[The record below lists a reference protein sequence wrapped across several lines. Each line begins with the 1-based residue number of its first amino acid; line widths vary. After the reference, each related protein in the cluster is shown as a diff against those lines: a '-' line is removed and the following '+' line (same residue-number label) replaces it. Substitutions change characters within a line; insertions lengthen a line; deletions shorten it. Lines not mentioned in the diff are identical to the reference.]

1 MDEQFLAELKEI
13 LFALDGRVSAL
24 EHTLNDVIIQSWKE
38 AAEEEAEAEKAR
50 VEAEQRKMALEKF
63 TSSYPEVAEL
73 AAPLKTLYGDEYD
86 VYDDLYSTMQS
97 HVNDE
102 GFDEAAYVNGQL
114 EDVKGRLAALN
125 GNGAP
130 TETPD
135 VEEDEEEEKEEEI
148 SEEQLAKELTD
159 AE

>member
-1 MDEQFLAELKEI
+1 MNEQFLAELKEI
-13 LFALDGRVSAL
+13 LFALDGRVAAL

-38 AAEEEAEAEKAR
+38 AAEEEAQAEKER

-63 TSSYPEVAEL
+63 TASYPEVAEL
-73 AAPLKTLYGDEYD
+73 AAPLKTLYGDDYD
-86 VYDDLYSTMQS
+86 VYDDLYSTMQG

-114 EDVKGRLAALN
+114 EDVKGRLSAL
-125 GNGAP
+125 NGAP

-135 VEEDEEEEKEEEI
+135 VEEDEEEEEI
-148 SEEQLAKELTD
+148 SEEQLVKELAG

>member
-1 MDEQFLAELKEI
+1 MNEQFLAELKEI
-13 LFALDGRVSAL
+13 LFALDGRVAAL

-38 AAEEEAEAEKAR
+38 AAEEEAQAEKER
-50 VEAEQRKMALEKF
+50 VEAEQRKMALEQF
-63 TSSYPEVAEL
+63 TASYPEVAEL

-86 VYDDLYSTMQS
+86 VYDDLYSTMQN

-125 GNGAP
+125 NGAP
-130 TETPD
+130 APDTEGD
-135 VEEDEEEEKEEEI
+135 MDEEEKEEEI
-148 SEEQLAKELTD
+148 SEEQLAKELAD

>member
-1 MDEQFLAELKEI
+1 MNEQFLAELKEI
-13 LFALDGRVSAL
+13 LFALDGRVAAL

-38 AAEEEAEAEKAR
+38 AAEEEAQAEKER

-63 TSSYPEVAEL
+63 TASYPEVAEL

-86 VYDDLYSTMQS
+86 VYDDLYSTMQG

-125 GNGAP
+125 GGAP
-130 TETPD
+130 APDTEGD
-135 VEEDEEEEKEEEI
+135 MDEKEKEEEI
-148 SEEQLAKELTD
+148 SEEQLAKELIMAD

>member
-1 MDEQFLAELKEI
+1 MNEQFLAELKEI
-13 LFALDGRVSAL
+13 LFALDERVAAL

-38 AAEEEAEAEKAR
+38 AAEEEAQAEKER

-63 TSSYPEVAEL
+63 TASYPEVAEL

-86 VYDDLYSTMQS
+86 VYDDLYSTMQG

-114 EDVKGRLAALN
+114 EDVKNRLAALN
-125 GNGAP
+125 GGVPVAKKP
-130 TETPD
+130 M
-135 VEEDEEEEKEEEI
+135 EDEDEEEI
-148 SEEQLAKELTD
+148 SEEQLAKELA
-159 AE
+159 AESD

>member
-13 LFALDGRVSAL
+13 LFALDERVAAL

-38 AAEEEAEAEKAR
+38 AAEEEAQAEKER

-63 TSSYPEVAEL
+63 TASYPEVAEL
-73 AAPLKTLYGDEYD
+73 AAPLKTLYGDDYD
-86 VYDDLYSTMQS
+86 VYNDLYSTMQN

-125 GNGAP
+125 GTPAP
-130 TETPD
+130 VEKPD
-135 VEEDEEEEKEEEI
+135 VEEEKEEEI
-148 SEEQLAKELTD
+148 SEEQLAKELAD

>member
-13 LFALDGRVSAL
+13 LFALDGRVAAL

-38 AAEEEAEAEKAR
+38 AAEEEAQAEKER
-50 VEAEQRKMALEKF
+50 VEAEQRKMALEQF
-63 TSSYPEVAEL
+63 TASYPEVAEL
-73 AAPLKTLYGDEYD
+73 AAPLKTLYGDDYD
-86 VYDDLYSTMQS
+86 VYDDLYSTMQG

-114 EDVKGRLAALN
+114 EDVKGRLSALN
-125 GNGAP
+125 GTPAP
-130 TETPD
+130 VEKPD
-135 VEEDEEEEKEEEI
+135 VEEEKGEEI
-148 SEEQLAKELTD
+148 SEEQLAKELAD

>member
-13 LFALDGRVSAL
+13 LFALDGRVAAL

-38 AAEEEAEAEKAR
+38 AAEEEAQAEKER
-50 VEAEQRKMALEKF
+50 VEAEQRKMALEQF
-63 TSSYPEVAEL
+63 TASYPEVAEL
-73 AAPLKTLYGDEYD
+73 AAPLKALYGDEYD
-86 VYDDLYSTMQS
+86 VYDDLYSTMQG

-114 EDVKGRLAALN
+114 KDVKGRLSALN
-125 GNGAP
+125 GTPAP
-130 TETPD
+130 VEKPD
-135 VEEDEEEEKEEEI
+135 VEEEKEEEI
-148 SEEQLAKELTD
+148 SEEQLARELAD

>member
-1 MDEQFLAELKEI
+1 MNEQFLAELKEI
-13 LFALDGRVSAL
+13 LFTLDGRIAAL

-38 AAEEEAEAEKAR
+38 AAEEEAQAEKER
-50 VEAEQRKMALEKF
+50 VEAEQRKIALEKF
-63 TSSYPEVAEL
+63 TASYPEVAEL

-86 VYDDLYSTMQS
+86 VYDDLYSTMQG

-114 EDVKGRLAALN
+114 EDVKNRLAALN
-125 GNGAP
+125 GGVPVAKKP
-130 TETPD
+130 ME
-135 VEEDEEEEKEEEI
+135 EEDEEEI
-148 SEEQLAKELTD
+148 SEEQLARELVD

>member
-1 MDEQFLAELKEI
+1 MNEQFLAELKEI
-13 LFALDGRVSAL
+13 LFTLDGRIAAL

-38 AAEEEAEAEKAR
+38 AAEEEAQAEKER
-50 VEAEQRKMALEKF
+50 VEAEQRKIALEKF
-63 TSSYPEVAEL
+63 TASYPEVAEL

-86 VYDDLYSTMQS
+86 VYDDLYSTMQG

-114 EDVKGRLAALN
+114 EDVKNRLAALN
-125 GNGAP
+125 GTPAP
-130 TETPD
+130 VEKPD
-135 VEEDEEEEKEEEI
+135 VEEEDEEEI
-148 SEEQLAKELTD
+148 SEEQLARELAD

>member
-1 MDEQFLAELKEI
+1 MNEQFLAELKEI
-13 LFALDGRVSAL
+13 LFALDERVAAL

-38 AAEEEAEAEKAR
+38 AAEEVAQAEKER

-63 TSSYPEVAEL
+63 TASYPEVAEL

-86 VYDDLYSTMQS
+86 VYDDLYSTMQG

-114 EDVKGRLAALN
+114 EDVKNRLAALN
-125 GNGAP
+125 GGVPVAKKP
-130 TETPD
+130 M
-135 VEEDEEEEKEEEI
+135 EDEDEEEI
-148 SEEQLAKELTD
+148 SEEQLAKEL
-159 AE
+159 AEAE

>member
-1 MDEQFLAELKEI
+1 MNEQFLAELKEI
-13 LFALDGRVSAL
+13 LFALDERVAAL

-38 AAEEEAEAEKAR
+38 AAEEEAQAEKER
-50 VEAEQRKMALEKF
+50 VEAEQRKIALEKF
-63 TSSYPEVAEL
+63 TASYPEVAEL

-86 VYDDLYSTMQS
+86 VYDDLYSTMQG

-114 EDVKGRLAALN
+114 EDVKNRLAALN
-125 GNGAP
+125 GGVPVAKKP
-130 TETPD
+130 ME
-135 VEEDEEEEKEEEI
+135 EEDEEEI
-148 SEEQLAKELTD
+148 SEEQLARELTD

>member
-1 MDEQFLAELKEI
+1 MNEQFLAELKEI
-13 LFALDGRVSAL
+13 LFALDGRVAAL

-38 AAEEEAEAEKAR
+38 AAEEEAQAEKER

-63 TSSYPEVAEL
+63 TASYPEVAEL

-86 VYDDLYSTMQS
+86 VYDDLYSTMQN

-114 EDVKGRLAALN
+114 EDVKGRLSALN
-125 GNGAP
+125 GTPAP
-130 TETPD
+130 VEKPD
-135 VEEDEEEEKEEEI
+135 VEEEKEEEI
-148 SEEQLAKELTD
+148 SEEQLARELAD

>member
-13 LFALDGRVSAL
+13 LFALDGRVAAL

-38 AAEEEAEAEKAR
+38 AAEEEAQAEKER
-50 VEAEQRKMALEKF
+50 VEAEQRKVALEKF
-63 TSSYPEVAEL
+63 TASYPEVAEL

-86 VYDDLYSTMQS
+86 VYDDLYSTMQG

-114 EDVKGRLAALN
+114 EDVKGRLSALN
-125 GNGAP
+125 GTPAP
-130 TETPD
+130 VEKPD
-135 VEEDEEEEKEEEI
+135 VEEKEEEI
-148 SEEQLAKELTD
+148 SEEQLARELAD

>member
-1 MDEQFLAELKEI
+1 MDEKFLAELKEI
-13 LFALDGRVSAL
+13 LFAIDGRVTAL

-38 AAEEEAEAEKAR
+38 AAEEEAQAEKER
-50 VEAEQRKMALEKF
+50 VEAEQRKLALEQF
-63 TSSYPEVAEL
+63 TAAHPEVAEL

-86 VYDDLYSTMQS
+86 VYDDLYSTMQG

-125 GNGAP
+125 GAP
-130 TETPD
+130 AAEAEKD
-135 VEEDEEEEKEEEI
+135 IDSAEEKVDEEI
-148 SEEQLAKELTD
+148 SEEQLAKEL
-159 AE
+159 AEAE

>member
-13 LFALDGRVSAL
+13 LFALDGRVAAL

-38 AAEEEAEAEKAR
+38 AAEEEAQAEKER
-50 VEAEQRKMALEKF
+50 VEAEQRKVALEKF
-63 TSSYPEVAEL
+63 TASYPEVAEL

-86 VYDDLYSTMQS
+86 VYDDLYSTMQN

-114 EDVKGRLAALN
+114 ADVKGRLSALN
-125 GNGAP
+125 GTP
-130 TETPD
+130 TPVEKPD
-135 VEEDEEEEKEEEI
+135 VEEEKEEEI
-148 SEEQLAKELTD
+148 SEEQLAKELAA

>member
-13 LFALDGRVSAL
+13 LFALDERVAAL

-38 AAEEEAEAEKAR
+38 AAEEEAQAEKER

-63 TSSYPEVAEL
+63 TASYPEVAEL
-73 AAPLKTLYGDEYD
+73 AAPLKTLYGDDYD
-86 VYDDLYSTMQS
+86 VYDDLYSTMQN

-114 EDVKGRLAALN
+114 EDVKGRLSALN
-125 GNGAP
+125 GTP

-135 VEEDEEEEKEEEI
+135 VEEDEKEEI
-148 SEEQLAKELTD
+148 SEEQLAKELAA

>member
-13 LFALDGRVSAL
+13 LFTLDGRISAL

-38 AAEEEAEAEKAR
+38 AAEEEAQAEKER
-50 VEAEQRKMALEKF
+50 VEAEQRKLALEQF
-63 TSSYPEVAEL
+63 TAAHPEVAEL
-73 AAPLKTLYGDEYD
+73 AAPLKTLYGDDYD
-86 VYDDLYSTMQS
+86 VYDDLYSTMQG

-125 GNGAP
+125 GAP
-130 TETPD
+130 AAEAEKD
-135 VEEDEEEEKEEEI
+135 IDDAEEKVDEEI
-148 SEEQLAKELTD
+148 SEEQLAKEL
-159 AE
+159 AEAE

>member
-1 MDEQFLAELKEI
+1 MNEQFLAELKEI
-13 LFALDGRVSAL
+13 LFALDERVAAL

-38 AAEEEAEAEKAR
+38 AAEEEAQAEKER
-50 VEAEQRKMALEKF
+50 VEAEQRKMALEQF
-63 TSSYPEVAEL
+63 TASYPEVAEL

-86 VYDDLYSTMQS
+86 VYDDLYSTMQN

-125 GNGAP
+125 GAP

-135 VEEDEEEEKEEEI
+135 VEGDEEKEEEI
-148 SEEQLAKELTD
+148 SEEQLAKELAD

>member
-1 MDEQFLAELKEI
+1 MNEQFLAELKEI
-13 LFALDGRVSAL
+13 LFALDERVAAL

-38 AAEEEAEAEKAR
+38 AAEEEAQAEKER
-50 VEAEQRKMALEKF
+50 VEAEQRKMALEQF
-63 TSSYPEVAEL
+63 TASYPEVAEL

-86 VYDDLYSTMQS
+86 VYDDLYSTMQN

-125 GNGAP
+125 GAP

-135 VEEDEEEEKEEEI
+135 VEVDEEKEEEI
-148 SEEQLAKELTD
+148 SEEQLAKELAD

>member
-1 MDEQFLAELKEI
+1 MNEQFLAELKEI
-13 LFALDGRVSAL
+13 LFALDGRVAAL

-38 AAEEEAEAEKAR
+38 AAEEEAQAEKER
-50 VEAEQRKMALEKF
+50 VEAEQRKMALEQF
-63 TSSYPEVAEL
+63 TASYPEVAEL

-86 VYDDLYSTMQS
+86 VYDDLYSTMQG

-125 GNGAP
+125 GTPAP
-130 TETPD
+130 VEKPD
-135 VEEDEEEEKEEEI
+135 VEEEKEEEI

>member
-13 LFALDGRVSAL
+13 LFALDERVAAL

-38 AAEEEAEAEKAR
+38 AAEEEAQAEKER
-50 VEAEQRKMALEKF
+50 VEAEQRKMALEQF
-63 TSSYPEVAEL
+63 TASYPEVAEL

-86 VYDDLYSTMQS
+86 VYDDLYSTMQN

-114 EDVKGRLAALN
+114 ADVKGRLSALN
-125 GNGAP
+125 GGAP

-135 VEEDEEEEKEEEI
+135 VEEDEEEEI
-148 SEEQLAKELTD
+148 SEEQLAKELAA

>member
-13 LFALDGRVSAL
+13 LFALDGRVAAL

-38 AAEEEAEAEKAR
+38 AAEEEAQAEKER
-50 VEAEQRKMALEKF
+50 VEAEQRKVALEKF
-63 TSSYPEVAEL
+63 TASYPEVAEL

-86 VYDDLYSTMQS
+86 VYDDLYSTMQG

-125 GNGAP
+125 GTPAP
-130 TETPD
+130 VEKPD
-135 VEEDEEEEKEEEI
+135 VEEEEEEI
-148 SEEQLAKELTD
+148 SEEQLARELAD

>member
-13 LFALDGRVSAL
+13 LFALDGRVAAL

-38 AAEEEAEAEKAR
+38 AAEEEAQAEKER
-50 VEAEQRKMALEKF
+50 VEAEQRKMALEQF
-63 TSSYPEVAEL
+63 TASYPEVAEL

-86 VYDDLYSTMQS
+86 VYDDLYSTMQN

-114 EDVKGRLAALN
+114 EDVKGRLSAL
-125 GNGAP
+125 NGAP
-130 TETPD
+130 TEASKGD
-135 VEEDEEEEKEEEI
+135 VEGDEEKEEI
-148 SEEQLAKELTD
+148 SEEQLAKELAA

>member
-13 LFALDGRVSAL
+13 LFTLDERVAAL

-38 AAEEEAEAEKAR
+38 AAEEEAQAEKER

-63 TSSYPEVAEL
+63 TASYPEVAEL
-73 AAPLKTLYGDEYD
+73 AAPLKTLYGDDYD
-86 VYDDLYSTMQS
+86 VYDDLYSTMQG

-125 GNGAP
+125 GAP

-135 VEEDEEEEKEEEI
+135 VEEDEKEEI
-148 SEEQLAKELTD
+148 SEEQLAKELAA

>member
-1 MDEQFLAELKEI
+1 MNEQFLAELKEI
-13 LFALDGRVSAL
+13 LFALDERVAAL

-38 AAEEEAEAEKAR
+38 AAEEEAQAEKER

-63 TSSYPEVAEL
+63 TASYPEVAEL

-86 VYDDLYSTMQS
+86 VYDDLYSTMQG

-114 EDVKGRLAALN
+114 EDVKNRLAALN
-125 GNGAP
+125 GGVPVAKKP
-130 TETPD
+130 M
-135 VEEDEEEEKEEEI
+135 EDEDEDKEEI
-148 SEEQLAKELTD
+148 SEEQLARELTE

>member
-13 LFALDGRVSAL
+13 LFALDERVAAL

-38 AAEEEAEAEKAR
+38 AAEEEAQAEKER
-50 VEAEQRKMALEKF
+50 VEAEQRKVALEKF
-63 TSSYPEVAEL
+63 TASYPEVAEL
-73 AAPLKTLYGDEYD
+73 AAPLKTLYGDDYD
-86 VYDDLYSTMQS
+86 VYDDLYSTMQN

-114 EDVKGRLAALN
+114 ADVKGRLSALN
-125 GNGAP
+125 GTPAP
-130 TETPD
+130 VEKPD
-135 VEEDEEEEKEEEI
+135 VEEEKEEEI
-148 SEEQLAKELTD
+148 SEEQLAKELAA

>member
-1 MDEQFLAELKEI
+1 MNEQFLAELKEI
-13 LFALDGRVSAL
+13 LFALDERVAAL

-38 AAEEEAEAEKAR
+38 AAEEEAQAEKER

-63 TSSYPEVAEL
+63 TASYPEVAEL

-86 VYDDLYSTMQS
+86 VYDDLYSTMQN

-125 GNGAP
+125 GTPAP
-130 TETPD
+130 VEKPD
-135 VEEDEEEEKEEEI
+135 VEEEKEEEI
-148 SEEQLAKELTD
+148 SEEQLAKELAD

>member
-13 LFALDGRVSAL
+13 LFALDGRVAAL

-38 AAEEEAEAEKAR
+38 AAEEEAQAEKER

-63 TSSYPEVAEL
+63 TASYPEVAEL
-73 AAPLKTLYGDEYD
+73 AAPLKTLYGDDYD
-86 VYDDLYSTMQS
+86 VYDDLYSTMQG

-114 EDVKGRLAALN
+114 ADVKGRLSALN
-125 GNGAP
+125 GGAP
-130 TETPD
+130 APDTEGD
-135 VEEDEEEEKEEEI
+135 MDEEEKEEI
-148 SEEQLAKELTD
+148 SEEQLAKELAA

>member
-1 MDEQFLAELKEI
+1 MNEQFLAELKEI
-13 LFALDGRVSAL
+13 LFALDERVAAL

-38 AAEEEAEAEKAR
+38 AAEEEAQAEKER

-63 TSSYPEVAEL
+63 TASYPEVAEL

-86 VYDDLYSTMQS
+86 VYDDLYSTMQG

-114 EDVKGRLAALN
+114 EDVKNRLAALN
-125 GNGAP
+125 GGVPVAKKP
-130 TETPD
+130 M
-135 VEEDEEEEKEEEI
+135 EDEEEEEI
-148 SEEQLAKELTD
+148 SEEQLAREL
-159 AE
+159 AEAE